1 MAAARPLP
9 IEPALG
15 PPPPPM
21 IRRRKTEAER
31 DADIDA
37 ALVAHEIP
45 DYLLRPCDILP
56 AVHCTPEELADRV
69 NAYFTTCYMEARPP
83 KLLELVLAV
92 GFDSFTQMKNH
103 ARRHGEETMQTIA
116 RALTSIGI
124 VYEDLAQKGSKF
136 GSWMLERLPEF
147 DPLEPK
153 HQAPER
159 PFETRI
165 EANLKITGI
174 ASPETDGKQL
184 SKHEA
189 YLQLIK
195 HRAFEEINQTIETHM
210 ADDGVY
216 EVVEIPE

>member
-1 MAAARPLP
+1 MTRAERLAS

-15 PPPPPM
+15 SAPPRFIPS
-21 IRRRKTEAER
+21 KKDEAIER
-31 DADIDA
+31 M
-37 ALVAHEIP
+37 LVANEVP
-45 DYLLRPCDILP
+45 AYLLRPCDILP
-56 AVHCTPEELADRV
+56 AVHISPEELADRI
-69 NAYFTTCYMEARPP
+69 NDYFSKCYTEGRPP
-83 KLLELVLAV
+83 KLLELVLSV

-103 ARRHGEETMQTIA
+103 ARRHGGEVMQIIA

-124 VYEDLAQKGSKF
+124 VYEDQAQKGSKF
-136 GSWMLERLPEF
+136 GAWMLERLPEF

-159 PFETRI
+159 PFETRM

-174 ASPETDGKQL
+174 ASPETEGKQL

-189 YLQLIK
+189 YLQLIR
-195 HRAFEEINQTIETHM
+195 HRAFEEIQQTIETHM
-210 ADDGVY
+210 TDDGAY